1 MDSKTTVTAGSLRV
15 SDATLYYEVR
25 GSGPL
30 VVLVGAPMHAVSF
43 APLADLLATDHTVL
57 TTDPRGVNRSTLDDP
72 EQDSTAPMRA
82 DDLSR
87 LLTHLDAGPAAV
99 FGSSGGAVSAL
110 ALAVAHPALVHTVIA
125 HEAPLNEV
133 LDDREERHAA
143 VEDIVATYASGDV
156 GGAWAKF
163 LKNAN
168 IEMPEF
174 DESEDAPA
182 SSPSPEALAQ
192 ADPQQAVDERFWFL
206 HEMRGSTGWKPDIAA
221 LRDGPVRI
229 VVGVGEESAGQF
241 CDLTS
246 SALATALGTKPTLFP
261 GGHIAFTEI
270 PDVFASRVREV
281 LREN

>member
-1 MDSKTTVTAGSLRV
+1 MNSRTTVTAGSLRV

-57 TTDPRGVNRSTLDDP
+57 TTDPRGVNRSALDDP
-72 EQDSTAPMRA
+72 EQDSTPRMRA

-87 LLTHLDAGPAAV
+87 LITHLDAGPAAV

-110 ALAVAHPALVHTVIA
+110 ALAVDHPALAHTVIA

-168 IEMPEF
+168 IEMPEY
-174 DESEDAPA
+174 DESSDAPT
-182 SSPSPEALAQ
+182 PEAAAQ
-192 ADPQQAVDERFWFL
+192 ADPQQAADERFWFL

-221 LRDGPVRI
+221 LRDGPVRV

-246 SALATALGTKPTLFP
+246 SALATALGTRPTPFP

-270 PDVFASRVREV
+270 PGVFASRLREV
-281 LREN
+281 LRED